1 MSVHVSRNLRHWRLG
16 RSMLALLAAASLA
29 ASCSGDDDP
38 PEASGQ
44 PTSTIRDGSTTGDSS
59 TTSGTG
65 STTATTSAT
74 GVTSTTG
81 APSSPEQEVIDR
93 YVAYWE
99 ARFAANSGTPNPD
112 DPALREYATGAQLVA
127 VVAETQSNLD
137 NGLALRRR
145 DDPANI
151 RRVTVV
157 SIEGDHA
164 VVQECFV
171 DDGLVVRHD
180 TGEAVNDTIA
190 THNVRGELDRV
201 DGAWRVAEARLIQ
214 RWEGVAGCAAAS

>member
-1 MSVHVSRNLRHWRLG
+1 MSIHVFRKPRHQRLG
-16 RSMLALLAAASLA
+16 RFLLTLLVVASFA
-29 ASCSGDDDP
+29 ASCGGDDQ
-38 PEASGQ
+38 PETTAQTTTSSRGGVTTHD
-44 PTSTIRDGSTTGDSS
+44 TSTTA
-59 TTSGTG
+59 GTG
-65 STTATTSAT
+65 STTTTTAST
-74 GVTSTTG
+74 TNVTSTTG
-81 APSSPEQEVIDR
+81 APSSPEQEIIDR

-112 DPALREYATGAQLVA
+112 DPALREYATGAQLDA
-127 VVAETQSNLD
+127 VIAETQSNLD
-137 NGLALRRR
+137 NGLALKRRS
-145 DDPANI
+145 DPVSN

-171 DDGLVVRHD
+171 DDGLVVRRD
-180 TGEAVNDTIA
+180 SGDAVNDSIA

-201 DGAWRVAEARLIQ
+201 DGAWRVSEARLVQ